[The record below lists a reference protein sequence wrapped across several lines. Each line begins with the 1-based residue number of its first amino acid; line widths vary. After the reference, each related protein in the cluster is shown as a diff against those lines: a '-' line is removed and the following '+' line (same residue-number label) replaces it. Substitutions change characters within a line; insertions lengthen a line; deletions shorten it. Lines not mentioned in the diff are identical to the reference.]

1 MLLSIIINTYE
12 RPEALARC
20 VEAVALQPDAM
31 PYELI
36 AVDDGGGSDLEALAR
51 RWRGRL
57 DFQLLRVAHQGRAAA
72 RNRGVEAARGERL
85 LFLGDDVLAAPG
97 CLARHR
103 ACADPLL
110 ALVGPYPLRALAGS
124 PPFRRW
130 VEPNPQHKIKDPQNA
145 GFWFFATG
153 NLSLCRATFLELG
166 GFDPRFEVYGW
177 EDIDL
182 GLRFERAGGRLIFD
196 PQARAEHDHP
206 LPSRAQLW
214 RREYEMGITA
224 WQFYEKWAAEA
235 PDVAG
240 EMAFWS
246 DPAAIRPAPRWR
258 RRLGE
263 GLVGL
268 LDRLAPASRLNER
281 LFERMV
287 FSQRL
292 AGVAEGWRRGVREA
306 RR

>member
-12 RPEALARC
+12 RPETLSRC
-20 VEAVALQPDAM
+20 VEAVALQEGAK
-31 PYELI
+31 PYEVI
-36 AVDDGGGSDLEALAR
+36 VVDDGGASDLEPLER
-51 RWRGRL
+51 LWSGRL
-57 DFQLLRVAHQGRAAA
+57 DFQLLRMTHQGRAAA
-72 RNRGVEAARGERL
+72 RNLGVEAARGERL
-85 LFLGDDVLAAPG
+85 LFLGDDVIAAPG

-110 ALVGPYPLRALAGS
+110 AVVGPYPLRAPRGS

-130 VEPNPQHKIKDPQNA
+130 AEPNPQHRIEDPQDA

-153 NLSLCRATFLELG
+153 NLSLSRATLLELG
-166 GFDPRFEVYGW
+166 GFDPRFECYGW

-196 PQARAEHDHP
+196 PRARAEHDHP
-206 LPSRAQLW
+206 APSRAQLW

-224 WQFYEKWAAEA
+224 WQFYEKWAAVA
-235 PDVAG
+235 PDIVD
-240 EMAFWS
+240 EMIFWR
-246 DPAAIRPAPRWR
+246 DPAAIRPVPAWR

-281 LFERMV
+281 LFKRMV
-287 FSQRL
+287 FSRRL
-292 AGVAEGWRRGVREA
+292 AGVAEGWRRVAREA
-306 RR
+306 PR